1 MENQNSLLHL
11 PNHETKKERLQEVLD
26 QMMDSLPVHIRTMA
40 RTLGGNYLALFQQ
53 LPDSETDNFIL
64 KIKEFID
71 YVEHGHH

>member
-1 MENQNSLLHL
+1 MDNQNLLNL

-26 QMMDSLPVHIRTMA
+26 QMMGSLPPHIRTMA

-53 LPDSETDNFIL
+53 LPDSETDVFIQ

-71 YVEHGHH
+71 YVEHGHV